1 MTEGSQTSD
10 PTVTN
15 AMENLSVDSI
25 TSSNSNE
32 ENTTMTDRMQPG
44 PSVSTR
50 GRKRRKVS
58 VGNDILLNE
67 ETPDQTGGK
76 TDKYCKDQT
85 AAPSNA
91 SRETRLTHVTP
102 EQGGVN
108 SKLNA
113 QTSEDTHCTKSNVKL
128 ESHGSLDAPT
138 SAEGSDST
146 ARRRTRWGRRSSA
159 SGVVIQEQR
168 NQAEEHQ
175 MSHEVEEK
183 KQCGQQEN
191 AISSSDDQHEEVAAS
206 LDLAPWQ
213 ADFNLEDVFK
223 PITTRG
229 QRSVRRSLRN
239 KSSSEHSSSTGLA
252 WLLRTSPDSRNAV
265 PRKTRGH
272 QLSAFLPVQPPLLE
286 ETQDRDFSNE

>member
-15 AMENLSVDSI
+15 ATENLTVDLI
-25 TSSNSNE
+25 TSSNSSE
-32 ENTTMTDRMQPG
+32 ENTTMTDRMQPE
-44 PSVSTR
+44 PSVSRR

-58 VGNDILLNE
+58 VGDDILLNE
-67 ETPDQTGGK
+67 ETPDQTGGT
-76 TDKYCKDQT
+76 TDKYHKDQT
-85 AAPSNA
+85 TAPPSA
-91 SRETRLTHVTP
+91 SRETRLTHVTT

-108 SKLNA
+108 SNLNA
-113 QTSEDTHCTKSNVKL
+113 RKSEDTHCLKSNVNL
-128 ESHGSLDAPT
+128 ESYGNLDAPT

-146 ARRRTRWGRRSSA
+146 ARRRTRWGRKSSA
-159 SGVVIQEQR
+159 SNVVIQEQW
-168 NQAEEHQ
+168 NQAKEHQ

-183 KQCGQQEN
+183 KKRGQQKN
-191 AISSSDDQHEEVAAS
+191 AISSSDDQHEEVATS

-213 ADFNLEDVFK
+213 ADFNLEDMFK

-239 KSSSEHSSSTGLA
+239 RSSSEHSSSTGLA
-252 WLLRTSPDSRNAV
+252 WLPRTSPDSRNVV

-272 QLSAFLPVQPPLLE
+272 QFSAFLPVQPYLLE
-286 ETQDRDFSNE
+286 ETQDRLFK